1 LGFAPEFCI
10 TKLIATH
17 MHALTP
23 KRLRKP
29 FTFLLVTLG
38 YFIAWSANAQTSS
51 IQGHVSTA
59 AGQPAVGVSIGIKG
73 TTIGS
78 ITDSDGSYQLAQLK
92 PGTYTLGVSM
102 VGFKTQQ
109 RRVEVKTAESVTQ
122 NFTLEPS
129 SEQLNEVVVE
139 GQQAN
144 KFARKSSDYV
154 GKMPLTNL
162 ENPQVYATVGK
173 ELLTE
178 QLVFSVDDATRN
190 VPGLQKMWEA
200 TGRGGD
206 GGAFYASRGFVVSSQ
221 LRNGVA
227 GNVTSDIDA
236 INLEKLEVIKGP
248 SATLFGSSLTSYGGL
263 LNRVTKKPYDNVG
276 GEVTLAAGSYGFH
289 RVSADVNLVDENAP
303 ADQPKTL
310 AFRLN
315 TAYTY
320 EDNFQNVGYAGF
332 NKNLAV
338 APSLQFRP
346 NDRLT
351 VNLDAEIY
359 KGTGVGKQL
368 IFFYSPSSQ
377 LGASRADQLPLDYR
391 QSYQGEGL
399 IQDSRSTNLFGQVR
413 YRISPSFISTT
424 YLTSSHSFSNGFGP
438 YFYLI
443 PGADNSV
450 NSLTL
455 SRADQSTQDSRRQVW
470 EAQQLFNGDFQ
481 LGGLRNRVVLGLDFL
496 RIDSNVNFLGGGFD
510 AVPINVPGYNY
521 RTFNGTSV
529 AAAYATT
536 PPSHYLVTTK
546 TNTYSAFA
554 SDVLNL
560 TEQLSVLAALRVD
573 HFDNKGGLYYSPVEA
588 YSQTTLSPKFGLVYQ
603 PVKDRVA
610 VFANYQNSFTNPGN
624 GSYIDAE
631 RNTRTA
637 KPEQANQWEAGVKLD
652 AANGKVSATVSY
664 YDIQV
669 KDLLRTT
676 PVPESTP
683 GANDGIPN
691 AQTQNGTQLSR
702 GAELNL
708 TANPVAGLNIVGGF
722 AYNFSKFLNASED
735 VNGRRPNTASS
746 PYLANAWVSYRQP
759 EGTLKGLGVGFG
771 GNYASDNRIQ
781 NTATNVFTLPNY
793 TVLNASAFYDQPHY
807 RIALKVD
814 NLTDKHYWIGYTT
827 MTPQKLRSIIGSVS
841 YKF

>member
-1 LGFAPEFCI
+1 MEV
-10 TKLIATH
+10 
-17 MHALTP
+17 LTP
-23 KRLRKP
+23 KRLTKP
-29 FTFLLVTLG
+29 LTFLLVTLG
-38 YFIAWSANAQTSS
+38 YFITWSAAAQNGVIKGHINTS
-51 IQGHVSTA
+51 
-59 AGQPAVGVSIGIKG
+59 AGQAAIGVSVGVKG

-78 ITDSDGSYQLAQLK
+78 STDADGNYQLTQLK

-102 VGFKTQQ
+102 IGFKTQQ
-109 RRVEVKTAESVTQ
+109 RRVEVKVNETVTQ
-122 NFTLEPS
+122 NFTLGES
-129 SEQLNEVVVE
+129 SAQLNEVVVE

-154 GKMPLTNL
+154 GKMPLKNL

-236 INLEKLEVIKGP
+236 VNLEKLEVIKGP

-263 LNRVTKKPYDNVG
+263 LNRVTKKPMDTFG
-276 GEVTLAAGSYGFH
+276 GEVSVAAGSYGFH
-289 RVSADVNLVDENAP
+289 RVSADVNLVDNNVP

-320 EDNFQNVGYAGF
+320 EDNFQNVGYTGF

-368 IFFYSPSSQ
+368 VFFYYPSSL
-377 LGASRADQLPLDYR
+377 LGFDRANKAPLDYR
-391 QSYQGEGL
+391 QSYLGSGL
-399 IQDSRSTNLFGQVR
+399 VQDSRSTNLFGQVQ
-413 YRISPSFISTT
+413 YRISPSFTSTT
-424 YLTSSHSFSNGFGP
+424 YLTSSHSFSNGAGP
-438 YFYLI
+438 YFYLM
-443 PGADNSV
+443 PGAAGAVSD
-450 NSLTL
+450 TL
-455 SRADQSTQDSRRQVW
+455 VRADQSTQNSRRQIW

-481 LGGLRNRVVLGLDFL
+481 LGSLRNRVVLGLDFL
-496 RIDSNVNFLGGGFD
+496 RIDADGNFLGGNFD
-510 AVPINVPGYNY
+510 KVLLNQPSSVY
-521 RTFNGTSV
+521 RTFNGPAL
-529 AAAYATT
+529 AAQYATS

-546 TNTYSAFA
+546 SNTYSAFV

-560 TEQLSVLAALRVD
+560 TDNFSVLAALRLD
-573 HFDNKGGLYYSPVEA
+573 HFDNKGGISYAPNAA
-588 YSQTTLSPKFGLVYQ
+588 YSQTALSPKFGLVYQ

-610 VFANYQNSFTNPGN
+610 VFANYQNSFKNPTDGT
-624 GSYIDAE
+624 YIDVN
-631 RNTRTA
+631 RQLRTA
-637 KPEQANQWEAGVKLD
+637 KVEHANQWEAGVKLD
-652 AANGKVSATVSY
+652 AAEGRVSATASY

-669 KDLLRTT
+669 QDLLRST
-676 PVPESTP
+676 PVLESRL

-702 GAELNL
+702 GVELNL
-708 TANPVAGLNIVGGF
+708 TATPLTGLNVVAGF
-722 AYNFSKFLNASED
+722 AYNFSKWQNATEGE
-735 VNGRRPNTASS
+735 NGRRPNTASS

-759 EGTLKGLGVGFG
+759 EGALKGLGAGFG

-781 NTATNVFTLPNY
+781 NAATNVFTLPSY
-793 TVLNASAFYDQPHY
+793 TVLNASAFYDQPHS
-807 RIALKVD
+807 RVALKVD

-827 MTPQKLRSIIGSVS
+827 MSPQKLHSIIGSVS